1 MVERGVGSGASRFPD
16 APPWFARRRW
26 IWRPVAALFTLWLV
40 PSALD
45 AWHSDR
51 PTWLRVLICVLL
63 AGYAAAYIGLLPWRS
78 AIRPRLV
85 AYGCVLALGLT
96 CAALLGPSEIG
107 VLMFAMIAGAVALP
121 TAWALAVTA
130 VMLAGMLGAT
140 ALSPLGPQYG
150 QVIVFGSITWMM
162 ITMISLVRAIAQ
174 LREARDRVA
183 ELAVTEERARVTRDL
198 HDVLGHGLTTITVKA
213 GLARRL
219 LEDGATDRAITEVG
233 DVEQLS
239 RQVLSEVRAT
249 VSARREASL
258 PAELASARA
267 VLAAAG
273 ITADLP
279 QAVDNLAP
287 PYHEPFAYVLREAIT
302 NVVRHSDAH
311 RCEVRLGRSWLEVRD
326 DGSGGEPNGSG
337 NGLAGLRERLA
348 PLGATLEAGQLP
360 GGGFRLRA
368 SA

>member
-1 MVERGVGSGASRFPD
+1 MVERGAGSAASGIPD
-16 APPWFARRRW
+16 AAPWFARRRW

-40 PSALD
+40 PTALD

-51 PTWLRVLICVLL
+51 PTWLRVLISVLL
-63 AGYAAAYIGLLPWRS
+63 ACYAGAYIGMLPWSS

-85 AYGCVLALGLT
+85 AYGCVLALGLA
-96 CAALLGPSEIG
+96 CVALLGPGEIG
-107 VLMFAMIAGAVALP
+107 VLMFALIAGAVTLP
-121 TAWALAVTA
+121 TGWAFAVTA
-130 VMLAGMLGAT
+130 VLLAGMLGAT
-140 ALSPLGPQYG
+140 ALSPQGPQYG

-162 ITMISLVRAIAQ
+162 ITLISLVRAIAE
-174 LREARDRVA
+174 LREARERVA
-183 ELAVTEERARVTRDL
+183 ELAVAEERARVTRDL
-198 HDVLGHGLTTITVKA
+198 HDVLGHSLTTITVKA

-219 LEDGATDRAITEVG
+219 LEAGDTDRAVAEVS
-233 DVEQLS
+233 DVEQLG

-249 VSARREASL
+249 VSAQRAASL
-258 PAELASARA
+258 PGELASARA

-273 ITADLP
+273 ITAELP

-287 PYHEPFAYVLREAIT
+287 QYHEPFAYVLREAIT
-302 NVVRHSDAH
+302 NVVRHSDAG
-311 RCEVRLGRSWLEVRD
+311 RCEVRLGPSWLEVRD

>member
-1 MVERGVGSGASRFPD
+1 MVERAAGTAASGIPD
-16 APPWFARRRW
+16 AAPWFARRSW
-26 IWRPVAALFTLWLV
+26 IWRPCAGLFTLWLV
-40 PSALD
+40 PTALD

-63 AGYAAAYIGLLPWRS
+63 AGYAAAYIGMLPWRS
-78 AIRPRLV
+78 ALRPRLV
-85 AYGCVLALGLT
+85 AYVGVLALGLA
-96 CAALLGPSEIG
+96 CVALLGSREIG
-107 VLMFAMIAGAVALP
+107 VLMFALIAGAVALP
-121 TAWALAVTA
+121 TGWAVGVSVVL
-130 VMLAGMLGAT
+130 LAGMLGAT
-140 ALSPLGPQYG
+140 ALSSQGPQYG
-150 QVIVFGSITWMM
+150 EVIVFGSITWMM
-162 ITMISLVRAIAQ
+162 IMMFGLVRAIAQ
-174 LREARDRVA
+174 LRQARERVA
-183 ELAVTEERARVTRDL
+183 ELAVAEERARVTRDL

-219 LEDGATDRAITEVG
+219 LEAGDTDRAAAEVS
-233 DVEQLS
+233 DVERLS

-287 PYHEPFAYVLREAIT
+287 QYHEPFAYVLREAIT
-302 NVVRHSDAH
+302 NVVRHSDAR
-311 RCEVRLGRSWLEVRD
+311 RCEVRLGPSWLEVRD

-337 NGLAGLRERLA
+337 SGLAGLRERLA
-348 PLGATLEAGQLP
+348 PLGGTLEAGRLP

>member
-1 MVERGVGSGASRFPD
+1 MADRRTGSAASAIPD
-16 APPWFARRRW
+16 SPPWFARRSW
-26 IWRPVAALFTLWLV
+26 IWRPCAGLFTLWLV
-40 PSALD
+40 PTALD

-63 AGYAAAYIGLLPWRS
+63 AGYAAAYIGMLPWRA

-85 AYGCVLALGLT
+85 AYGCVLVLGLA
-96 CAALLGPSEIG
+96 CVALLGPGEIG
-107 VLMFAMIAGAVALP
+107 VLMFALVAGAVALP
-121 TAWALAVTA
+121 TRWASVVTA
-130 VMLAGMLGAT
+130 VMLGGMLGAT
-140 ALSPLGPQYG
+140 ALSPQGPQY
-150 QVIVFGSITWMM
+150 QEVIVFGSITWMM
-162 ITMISLVRAIAQ
+162 ITMISLIRAIAQ
-174 LREARDRVA
+174 LREARERVA
-183 ELAVTEERARVTRDL
+183 ELAVAEERARVTRDL

-219 LEDGATDRAITEVG
+219 LEAGDPDRAVVEVS

-249 VSARREASL
+249 VSAQREASL

-287 PYHEPFAYVLREAIT
+287 QYHEPFAYVLREAIT

-311 RCEVRLGRSWLEVRD
+311 RCEVRLGPSWLEVRD

-337 NGLAGLRERLA
+337 TGLTGLRERLA
-348 PLGATLEAGQLP
+348 PMGATLEAGRLP

-368 SA
+368 TA

>member
-1 MVERGVGSGASRFPD
+1 MVEQPDGSAMSPD
-16 APPWFARRRW
+16 TPPWFARRRW
-26 IWRPVAALFTLWLV
+26 IWRPVAGLFTLWLV
-40 PSALD
+40 PSGLD
-45 AWHSDR
+45 AWQSDR

-63 AGYAAAYIGLLPWRS
+63 AGYAVAYIGMLPWRS

-85 AYGCVLALGLT
+85 AYGCVLALGLS
-96 CAALLGPSEIG
+96 CVALLGPGQIG

-121 TAWALAVTA
+121 TGWAVGVTA
-130 VMLAGMLGAT
+130 VILAAMLGVT
-140 ALSPLGPQYG
+140 ALSPQGPQYG

-162 ITMISLVRAIAQ
+162 ITMMSLIRAIAQ
-174 LREARDRVA
+174 LREARERVA
-183 ELAVTEERARVTRDL
+183 ELAVAEERARVTRDL
-198 HDVLGHGLTTITVKA
+198 HDVLGHSLTTITVKA

-219 LEDGATDRAITEVG
+219 LEAGDTDRAAAEVG
-233 DVEQLS
+233 DVERLG

-249 VSARREASL
+249 VSAQREASL
-258 PAELASARA
+258 PGEMASARA

-287 PYHEPFAYVLREAIT
+287 QYHEPFAYVLREAIT
-302 NVVRHSDAH
+302 NVIRHSDAGC
-311 RCEVRLGRSWLEVRD
+311 CEVRLGPSWLEVRD
-326 DGSGGEPNGSG
+326 DGTGGSIDGSG
-337 NGLAGLRERLA
+337 HGLAGLRERLA
-348 PLGATLEAGQLP
+348 PLGGTVEAGRLP